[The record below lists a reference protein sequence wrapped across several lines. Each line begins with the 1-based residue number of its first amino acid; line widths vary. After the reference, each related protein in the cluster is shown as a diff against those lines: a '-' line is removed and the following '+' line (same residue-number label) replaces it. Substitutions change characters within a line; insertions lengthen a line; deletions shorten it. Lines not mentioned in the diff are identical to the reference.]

1 MRYRKSTTLGLMVA
15 GALLATGAVAQSA
28 QPAANH
34 DAPSNPAVDTSTTD
48 KAATPAAGSNSFTE
62 GQAKTRLE
70 KHGYSK
76 ISDLMKDE
84 SGVWR
89 ANAMSKGKKVAVSL
103 DYKGNITA
111 E

>member
-1 MRYRKSTTLGLMVA
+1 MRYIKIAMASVLAA
-15 GALLATGAVAQSA
+15 GASLSTGAVAQSA

-34 DAPSNPAVDTSTTD
+34 DAPSNPAVDTSSTD
-48 KAATPAAGSNSFTE
+48 KAAAPAAGSNSFTE
-62 GQAKTRLE
+62 GQAKIRLE
-70 KHGYSK
+70 KHGYTKVSE
-76 ISDLMKDE
+76 LMKDE

-89 ANAMSKGKKVAVSL
+89 GKAMSKGKQVTVSL

>member
-1 MRYRKSTTLGLMVA
+1 MVA
-15 GALLATGAVAQSA
+15 ASIFAAGVSLSTGAVAQSA

-34 DAPSNPAVDTSTTD
+34 DAPSNPAVDTGSTD
-48 KAATPAAGSNSFTE
+48 KAAAPAAGSNSFTE

-70 KHGYSK
+70 KHGYTK
-76 ISDLMKDE
+76 ISELMKDE

-89 ANAMSKGKKVAVSL
+89 GKAMSKGKQVAVSL

>member
-1 MRYRKSTTLGLMVA
+1 MRYIQMAMAGVLVA
-15 GALLATGAVAQSA
+15 GVSISTGAFAQDA

-34 DAPSNPAVDTSTTD
+34 DAPSNPAVDTSSTD
-48 KAATPAAGSNSFTE
+48 KVAAPAAGSNSFTE

-76 ISDLMKDE
+76 ISELKKDE

-89 ANAMSKGKKVAVSL
+89 GKAMSKGKPVAVSL